1 MKKLGQIKI
10 SLLQSGVHIPSDL
23 LQRPEVAR
31 GFCRGMNA
39 DKITFALSDDFFV
52 KTSIV
57 PADAGCPRLKI
68 HDDGVRLV
76 FGKEEVDVIVVP
88 LPDFIKKRQDNITPL
103 SQNIELDGYCLNLFL
118 RVVKKN
124 KLNMSTETIFSVI
137 RSAFEDGTADLVQL
151 NMDYNAESDRGFQCL
166 APVVAEI
173 KKQFSTFVS
182 LRGFPPKEK
191 QDIDKVYAAGVDLL
205 TYPFEGF
212 ADHSEKSSPVKG
224 ILQGLEYA
232 VEIFPQGAVSTELV
246 FELDPAK
253 QMKSK
258 IDLLTQKGIIPFLR
272 FPEKVDDNANDYDK
286 IVEMLQYLAQVT
298 QKNKLNLKWLYPTCH
313 LVTPLD
319 TAFYTDDPA
328 VARLSIKPVYQSKI
342 GKRASEGFAALRR
355 KLRVRNISDSFESAG
370 L

>member
-1 MKKLGQIKI
+1 MKKLGQLKI
-10 SLLQSGVHIPSDL
+10 SLMQTGVYISDDL

-39 DKITFALSDDFFV
+39 EKITFALSDDFFV
-52 KTSIV
+52 KTFISST
-57 PADAGCPRLKI
+57 DAGCPRVKI

-76 FGKEEVDVIVVP
+76 FGKDEVDVIIVP
-88 LPDFIKKRQDNITPL
+88 LPEFIRKQQNDITPT

-118 RVVKKN
+118 RLIKKN
-124 KLNMSTETIFSVI
+124 KLNMATETIFSVI
-137 RSAFEDGTADLVQL
+137 RTAFEEGVADLIQL
-151 NMDYNAESDRGFQCL
+151 NMDYCADAEQGFQCL
-166 APVVAEI
+166 APVIGEI
-173 KKQFSTFVS
+173 KKQFRTFIS

-191 QDIDKVYAAGVDLL
+191 RAIDKIYAAGVDLL
-205 TYPFEGF
+205 NYPFEGF
-212 ADHSEKSSPVKG
+212 ANHSEKSLSAKQ

-246 FELDPAK
+246 FEPNPEKPMSDK
-253 QMKSK
+253 V
-258 IDLLTQKGIIPFLR
+258 DLLSRKGIIPFLR
-272 FPEKVDDNANDYDK
+272 FPDRVGANMNDYVRV
-286 IVEMLQYLAQVT
+286 VESLKYLAQT
-298 QKNKLNLKWLYPTCH
+298 AQRDKLNLKWLYPACH

-319 TAFYTDDPA
+319 TAFFTEDSTS
-328 VARLSIKPVYQSKI
+328 ARLTVKPVYQSKI